1 MSLMINGMA
10 IKLSILIFLGGT
22 YGLCILSSF
31 SISISSC
38 LDFFNI
44 CLVTVIVDAILCK
57 NLDKLVDSLVCPIKL
72 SNELWHEIGTLLVD
86 FHLILRDLLSSLGLL
101 LLADVEDVVYRI
113 YYLTN
118 FFWSLILLRYLIL
131 EILLE
136 YWVGSRY
143 FFKFTLN
150 ILHVPLLL
158 VKFALQITK
167 TFHFHDL
174 GFFHFFFD
182 LFFPLK

>member
-1 MSLMINGMA
+1 MINGMA

-31 SISISSC
+31 SVSISSC

-150 ILHVPLLL
+150 ILHDS
-158 VKFALQITK
+158 I
-167 TFHFHDL
+167 
-174 GFFHFFFD
+174 
-182 LFFPLK
+182 